1 MHEHNAHHGAENDG
15 FTGRVFLPQPV
26 LRLSLAL
33 VLPDS
38 PLSTL
43 AQRTLAPALPTM
55 PAASTRSR
63 ATGVKP

>member
-1 MHEHNAHHGAENDG
+1 MTA
-15 FTGRVFLPQPV
+15 LPAAYFFPNQFYDYHWPWV
-26 LRLSLAL
+26 LA
-33 VLPDS
+33 DS

-55 PAASTRSR
+55 PRHQQGP